1 MPISA
6 ASINSIN
13 MPHSVKRLEKLAA
26 PAKLNLF
33 LHVTGRR
40 PDGMHLLESVFI
52 LVDLADELD
61 IECLENGA
69 IVRTGDVVGDVEKD
83 LCVRAAAALK
93 QYAKTNL
100 GAAIHVAKKIPS
112 GAGMGGGSSD
122 CAATL
127 LALNRL
133 WGLNLSRQEL
143 MQIAAGLGAD
153 VPFFIFGQNAFASGI
168 GEKLTQVNVPP
179 SSWLVVMP
187 ATPTS
192 TAAVFSD
199 KCLTRDTKS
208 LKMAFF
214 SDSLLSCWPHFFG
227 RNDLEAVARR
237 INPDVDRAL
246 EFLSSLG
253 CEARMTGSGS
263 AVFAHMPSFELAQT
277 MLAKTPADMTGY
289 AVRTLSEHPL
299 KDL

>member
-1 MPISA
+1 MPTQA
-6 ASINSIN
+6 AFTNPAS
-13 MPHSVKRLEKLAA
+13 PQQSVKRLEKLPA

-40 PDGMHLLESVFI
+40 ADGMHLLESLFI
-52 LVDLADELD
+52 LVDLADELT
-61 IECLENGA
+61 IERLEDDS

-83 LCVRAAAALK
+83 LCVRAAKALRE
-93 QYAKTNL
+93 YAQINL
-100 GAAIHVAKKIPS
+100 GAAIDVKKKIPS

-122 CAATL
+122 CATTL

-133 WGLNLSRQEL
+133 WELNLSKDEL
-143 MQIAAGLGAD
+143 MQIASRLGAD

-168 GEKLTQVNVPP
+168 GEKLTPVAVPP
-179 SSWLVVMP
+179 SSWFVVMP
-187 ATPTS
+187 AAPTP
-192 TAAVFSD
+192 TAAVFCD
-199 KCLTRDTKS
+199 EFLTRDTKS
-208 LKMAFF
+208 LKIALF
-214 SDSLLSCWPHFFG
+214 SEQLLTCWPHLLG

-246 EFLSSLG
+246 QHLSALG

-263 AVFAHMPSFELAQT
+263 AVFAHMPSFESAQA
-277 MLAKTPADMTGY
+277 MLAKTPAGMTGY

>member
-1 MPISA
+1 MKTLQTLTVLAGILNDPLIQAYSQEDAISFLRKLYERGAEEGFA
-6 ASINSIN
+6 AY
-13 MPHSVKRLEKLAA
+13 LANA
-26 PAKLNLF
+26 VLTDANAF
-33 LHVTGRR
+33 
-40 PDGMHLLESVFI
+40 SS
-52 LVDLADELD
+52 A
-61 IECLENGA
+61 C
-69 IVRTGDVVGDVEKD
+69 
-83 LCVRAAAALK
+83 AAA
-93 QYAKTNL
+93 
-100 GAAIHVAKKIPS
+100 
-112 GAGMGGGSSD
+112 
-122 CAATL
+122 L

-133 WGLNLSRQEL
+133 WGLNRSRQEL

-246 EFLSSLG
+246 GFLSSLG

-263 AVFAHMPSFELAQT
+263 AVFAHMPSFELAQA
-277 MLAKTPADMTGY
+277 MLAKTPAGMTGY